1 MSKKRGD
8 ERGTIWRIY
17 DRFSTVGR
25 CADKT
30 GTRTF
35 GTRGNMVVYV
45 TSSYLP
51 AYTTRVGYSGDPL
64 SSVCLFVIFTFRG
77 GWAEWVCLG
86 GEASRYISRCLFFFF
101 FLKFTACSIVVDDVD
116 GDCDN
121 NSSSSYSDSHHHQF
135 YFQAPDGQESE
146 VFDDNAD
153 ARSDIS
159 QCSRGSRGS
168 TSREESESRLQQ
180 IKASNTAPGVRFL
193 RPCDLCNLSRAEA
206 SAPISDAR
214 RNVVVNRADVEPE
227 PSKASQGSTS
237 SMFDRGNRNNDA
249 LAHLASVFCRLAFF
263 FPYIRAFMMTLAQPI
278 ATAGPWPSLPRRIP

>member
-1 MSKKRGD
+1 M
-8 ERGTIWRIY
+8 
-17 DRFSTVGR
+17 
-25 CADKT
+25 
-30 GTRTF
+30 
-35 GTRGNMVVYV
+35 
-45 TSSYLP
+45 
-51 AYTTRVGYSGDPL
+51 
-64 SSVCLFVIFTFRG
+64 
-77 GWAEWVCLG
+77 
-86 GEASRYISRCLFFFF
+86 
-101 FLKFTACSIVVDDVD
+101 D

-206 SAPISDAR
+206 SAPISDAG

-237 SMFDRGNRNNDA
+237 SMFDRGNRNNDG

-263 FPYIRAFMMTLAQPI
+263 FPYTIYVPL
-278 ATAGPWPSLPRRIP
+278 